1 MPASASV
8 RWSSPPAAMAR
19 RIAAAFDEAAAL
31 RSLAD
36 LAAEIAAELEAEAKA
51 DAPWEDRTGE
61 ARRGLVGRAETR
73 DGAVAIY
80 LVHTAEYGV
89 HLELKP
95 TGRGGRPIVIPV
107 LERNYARVMAA
118 VAKAVAG

>member
-1 MPASASV
+1 MT
-8 RWSSPPAAMAR
+8 R
-19 RIAAAFDEAAAL
+19 RIAAAFDEASAL
-31 RSLAD
+31 RSLED

-61 ARRGLVGRAETR
+61 ARRGLVGRAETS
-73 DGAVAIY
+73 GGSVAIH
-80 LVHTAEYGV
+80 LIHTVDYGV
-89 HLELKP
+89 YLELKP

-107 LERNYARVMAA
+107 LERNYARIMGA